1 MIKDIIHRNESA
13 TASDSTLE
21 VLHRHF
27 PECFSREGSFDIEK
41 LKARIGQD
49 TTVNEEGYGLN
60 FLGRGYAQLLA
71 ATDTTTYIVPDE
83 AHNSQPENATSRNV
97 YISGDNL
104 DGLKHLLKSYTRR
117 VKCIYIDPPYN
128 TGTDGFA
135 YCDNFNFTPE
145 ELQTKLGIGA
155 EEAARILN
163 MTSRGSASHS
173 AWLMFMMPR
182 LMLARD
188 LLADDG
194 VIFIS
199 IDDNEQANLK
209 LLCDS
214 IFGEEN
220 MIANFCKKGTGGR
233 QDSSHFAR
241 IHEYILCYANSKFMA
256 GEEQKDDD
264 KYPFK
269 DENGKKY
276 KTMLLR
282 KWGDAASRS
291 DRPNMFYPIYN
302 KGSEFSLTDNL
313 GKGSRTILPMLD
325 NNNEGRWRWG
335 KDTMQDAIDKKLIEA
350 KERGGEPVLYE
361 RIYEPTEDN
370 IQTKL
375 FNTWIDNINPKS
387 GKGLLKELF
396 GGTSPFEYPKPLELV
411 KLIIKMGNALDGIV
425 LDFFSGSGTTA
436 HAVMQMNAE
445 DGDHRQFIMI
455 QLPEPCGKKSAAHQ
469 RFSTIDEIGME
480 RIKLAARSIKE
491 KTGAPIDYGFK
502 HYTLKEP
509 TDRTLERLESFD
521 PTVLFADND
530 VLREFGPEAVLETWR
545 VRDGYGFGAES
556 APVRLDTYTAHLTG
570 KHLYMLDGGL
580 TEDDMVALTDLY
592 LGRADFNPENV
603 VLFGYSFVFTETEML
618 RKNLMTL
625 SDSVKNLRVNIDIRY

>member
-27 PECFSREGSFDIEK
+27 PECFSREGRFDIEK
-41 LKARIGQD
+41 FKACIGQD
-49 TTVNEEGYGLN
+49 TAVSKEGYGLS

-83 AHNSQPENATSRNV
+83 AHNSLPENAASRNV

-104 DGLKHLLKSYTRR
+104 DGLKHLLKSYARR

-155 EEAARILN
+155 EEAARILD

-188 LLADDG
+188 LLSDDG

-521 PTVLFADND
+521 PTVFFADND

-570 KHLYMLDGGL
+570 KHLYMLDSGL

-603 VLFGYSFVFTETEML
+603 VLFGYSFAFTETEML

>member
-27 PECFSREGSFDIEK
+27 PECFSREGRFDIEK
-41 LKARIGQD
+41 FKARIGQD
-49 TTVNEEGYGLN
+49 TAVSKEGYGLS

-83 AHNSQPENATSRNV
+83 AHNSLPENAASRNV

-104 DGLKHLLKSYTRR
+104 DGLKHLLKSYARR

-145 ELQTKLGIGA
+145 ELQTKLGIGE
-155 EEAARILN
+155 EEAARILD

-188 LLADDG
+188 LLSDDG

-521 PTVLFADND
+521 PTVFFADND

-603 VLFGYSFVFTETEML
+603 VLFGYSFAFTETEML

-625 SDSVKNLRVNIDIRY
+625 SDSVKNLKVNIDIRY